1 MPRHYRPQ
9 LLDRCL
15 SALAV
20 LLTLVFCHPV
30 WAADPAGRQLQL
42 EVFVNGHASNFVTP
56 FTDVPGK
63 GLVTTRGE
71 LAELFIRVPGE
82 GAATDVVALT
92 SIPGL
97 KYDLDEAKQK
107 IEFVLGDALRV
118 RRIYDVKKASPA
130 PTAGTADY
138 GLVTNYQ
145 VYSSATQNPRTTYAP
160 TFSGSNVSLDQRVI
174 TPFGTLNQTSILGQ
188 NFAGN
193 TGTLRLDTY
202 ATRVDPEGLK
212 TYRVGDTVT
221 GGLAWTHPIRI
232 GGAQVQHDYTFRPD
246 LVTSSLPNV
255 SGSAAVPSTVDVYIN
270 NVKAI
275 SQPVGVG
282 PYQIT
287 NLPMYSGGGDARVVL
302 RDASGKETETA
313 LSFFAS
319 PRVLRE
325 GIYESSLEIGAP
337 RLRYGLLSDDYEAQV
352 VGSGTLR
359 LGVSDWLTLESH
371 GEGGLGV
378 VNGGVGAVAKVGKLG
393 VINTAVS
400 GSTSHGRSG
409 TQTYASLDTNI
420 GAVSLHL
427 SSQRAIAGY
436 DDLATA
442 TAKLRPAIFQI
453 GSGFASYGRPSGK
466 TIRSLDGIS
475 FGVPLEFD
483 HSNISTSFLQAKTD
497 DGQSTRVATVTYSR
511 PLFENATLSASAF
524 RDFADNKGTGVYVG
538 VTMRLGKT
546 PLGTRLGEN
555 ATATVG
561 LQNSA
566 QAHSITT
573 DISSSADNSVGAW
586 GWRVR
591 ESEGTQTQ
599 REAGINYRTP
609 IARIDATVGQRG
621 DGMLGRVQVDGAV
634 VAMGNTVY
642 FANRI
647 DDGFGVVS
655 TGAPGVKVTQE
666 GMFVGTT
673 DEDGKLLVPN
683 LRSHSTNRIGIDATN
698 LPVDAE
704 VEQTSQRVTPA
715 FRSGVYV
722 DFAVKTSVPA
732 AIVSF
737 TKSDGTFVQAG
748 SELTLAGDPTP
759 YLVGYDG
766 QVFIK
771 KLGDQNKVTI
781 KFAEGGTCNA
791 AFNYKLKRGEQSVIG
806 PVTCQ

>member
-1 MPRHYRPQ
+1 MPRHHRPQ
-9 LLDRCL
+9 LLDRCF
-15 SALAV
+15 SALVV
-20 LLTLVFCHPV
+20 LLTLFFGHPV

-42 EVFVNGHASNFVTP
+42 EVFVNGHASNLVTP

-63 GLVTTRGE
+63 GLVTTRRE
-71 LAELFIRVPGE
+71 LAELFVRVPGD
-82 GAATDVVALT
+82 GAADDVVVLT

-97 KYDLDEAKQK
+97 KYDFDEGKQK
-107 IEFVLGDALRV
+107 IDLLVGDALRM
-118 RRIYDVKKASPA
+118 RRVYDVKKAAAA
-130 PTAGTADY
+130 PSAGTADY

-145 VYSSATQNPRTTYAP
+145 VFSTATQNPEKTYAP
-160 TFSGSNVSLDQRVI
+160 AFSGSNVSLDQRVI

-193 TGTLRLDTY
+193 TNTLRLDTY

-212 TYRVGDTVT
+212 TYRVGDAVT
-221 GGLAWTHPIRI
+221 GGTAWTHPIRI
-232 GGAQVQHDYTFRPD
+232 GGAQIQHDYTFRPD

-255 SGSAAVPSTVDVYIN
+255 TGSAAVPSTVDVYIN
-270 NVKAI
+270 NVKAV
-275 SQPVGVG
+275 SQPVGAG

-287 NLPMYSGGGDARVVL
+287 NLPIYSGVGDARVVL

-325 GIYESSLEIGAP
+325 GIYESSLEVGAP
-337 RLRYGLLSDDYEAQV
+337 RLRYGIVSDDYEAQV

-371 GEGGLGV
+371 GEGGMGL
-378 VNGGVGAVAKVGKLG
+378 VNGGIGAVSKVGKLA
-393 VINTAVS
+393 VVNAAVS
-400 GSTSHGRSG
+400 GSTNHGRSG
-409 TQTYASLDTNI
+409 VQTYGSLDTTI
-420 GAVSLHL
+420 GPVSLHL

-436 DDLATA
+436 DDLASA
-442 TAKLRPAIFQI
+442 TARLRPAIYQL
-453 GSGFASYGRPSGK
+453 GSGLAAYGRLAGR

-475 FGVPLEFD
+475 FGLPLEFD
-483 HSNISTSFLQAKTD
+483 QSNISTSFLQAKTE
-497 DGQSTRVATVTYSR
+497 DGGMTRVATVTYSR

-546 PLGTRLGEN
+546 PLGARLGDN

-561 LQNSA
+561 LQNSSQGRA
-566 QAHSITT
+566 LTT
-573 DISSSADNSVGAW
+573 DVSSSADNSIGAW

-591 ESEGTQTQ
+591 DSEGTQVQ

-609 IARIDATVGQRG
+609 IARLDATVGQRG
-621 DGMLGRVQVDGAV
+621 DGVLGRFQADGAV

-647 DDGFGVVS
+647 DDGFGIVS

-666 GMFVGTT
+666 GKFVGQT
-673 DEDGKLLVPN
+673 DADGKLLVSN
-683 LRSHSTNRIGIDATN
+683 LRSHTVNRIGIDATN

-722 DFAVKTSVPA
+722 DFAVKASVPA

-737 TKSDGTFVQAG
+737 RKSDGAFVAAG
-748 SELTLAGDPTP
+748 SELTLTGDTTP
-759 YLVGYDG
+759 YVVGYDG
-766 QVFIK
+766 QVFIR
-771 KLGDQNKVTI
+771 KLGDQNSVTI
-781 KFAEGGTCNA
+781 KFADGATCNA
-791 AFNYKLKRGEQSVIG
+791 AFVYKQARGEQSVIG